1 MRESAVSGPDDGSG
15 APAAGTIHDIGYRSY
30 EGRRLGRG
38 YVLRSLY
45 LQGLGSTYGLG
56 RSARA
61 KVVPILLL
69 AATLLP
75 ALIIV
80 VVEIYLK
87 VDHQLL
93 YTYNRYPMFLVPV
106 IAIFVASQA
115 PQLISRDLRFRTV
128 SLYFSRPLTR
138 SDYVLARFGAL
149 ASALFILLSAP
160 LLVLSVGGILA
171 KLPAWQ
177 QAQHFLSAEFGAA
190 VFALTLASVSSVLAA
205 LTTRRGLAVIITVLF
220 VSSTA
225 VSATQGIAQQFGND
239 RLASYLGLLSP
250 FALADGVQVAVVN
263 APYSSVAPPPA
274 GVGQVIF
281 VVAMVALVVGCF
293 ALLLRRYRGLG
304 AL

>member
-1 MRESAVSGPDDGSG
+1 
-15 APAAGTIHDIGYRSY
+15 
-30 EGRRLGRG
+30 
-38 YVLRSLY
+38 
-45 LQGLGSTYGLG
+45 
-56 RSARA
+56 
-61 KVVPILLL
+61 
-69 AATLLP
+69 
-75 ALIIV
+75 
-80 VVEIYLK
+80 
-87 VDHQLL
+87 
-93 YTYNRYPMFLVPV
+93 
-106 IAIFVASQA
+106 
-115 PQLISRDLRFRTV
+115 V

-171 KLPAWQ
+171 KLPARQ

-190 VFALTLASVSSVLAA
+190 AFALTLAAISSVLAA
-205 LTTRRGLAVIITVLF
+205 LTTRRGLGVAVIITVLF

-263 APYSSVAPPPA
+263 APYSAVAPPPA

-281 VVAMVALVVGCF
+281 VVAMVVLVVGCF

>member
-1 MRESAVSGPDDGSG
+1 MSGPDDGSG
-15 APAAGTIHDIGYRSY
+15 APAAAAAGTIHDIGYRSY

-45 LQGLGSTYGLG
+45 LQGLRSTYGLG
-56 RSARA
+56 RSGRA

-69 AATLLP
+69 IATLLP

-93 YTYNRYPMFLVPV
+93 YTYNRYAMFLVPV
-106 IAIFVASQA
+106 IAIFVAAQA

-128 SLYFSRPLTR
+128 SLYFARPLTR

-190 VFALTLASVSSVLAA
+190 VFALTLAAVSSVLAA
-205 LTTRRGLAVIITVLF
+205 LTTRRGLGVAVIITVLF

-225 VSATQGIAQQFGND
+225 VSASQGIAQQFGND

-263 APYSSVAPPPA
+263 APYSAVAPPPA
-274 GVGQVIF
+274 GIGQVIF
-281 VVAMVALVVGCF
+281 VVAMVALVGGCF

-304 AL
+304 A